1 MALLEV
7 RDLSRHFGGPTA
19 GDVVYH
25 GETIARV
32 GALAA
37 IPGAGGGAPEG
48 PAIEPHENAKIG
60 KAYLG
65 G

>member
-7 RDLSRHFGGPTA
+7 RDPSRHFG
-19 GDVVYH
+19 V
-25 GETIARV
+25 EQ
-32 GALAA
+32 GAIL
-37 IPGAGGGAPEG
+37 GAGGGAPEG
-48 PAIEPHENAKIG
+48 PAIEPHENARVG